1 MILLIIGILL
11 PLLVVT
17 SSKPIENKSS
27 TNVYSKRIDKLLETA
42 TDDKEAIESLQ
53 AQIERLYQ
61 KRDKLK
67 GYARAEVT
75 QQIAIM
81 GKHATAFEQAHN
93 NL

>member
-11 PLLVVT
+11 LLLIVIT
-17 SSKPIENKSS
+17 KKPVETKSS
-27 TNVYSKRIDKLLETA
+27 TNVYAQRIDKLLETA

-81 GKHATAFEQAHN
+81 DKHVTAFEQAHDN
-93 NL
+93 Q